1 MIHIDDLIALQSSRL
16 RGLNEEFANDVKMIK
31 TEYDVERED
40 IERNHFLETREL
52 REIIRTIEEEENS
65 KLKDMQD
72 YHDG

>member
-1 MIHIDDLIALQSSRL
+1 
-16 RGLNEEFANDVKMIK
+16 MIK